1 MIKDV
6 LSYLYVNAKVMA
18 KEGKF
23 IAPMRWDDLWG
34 CTSPA
39 EVASLLEGT
48 DYYPYLAEGATH
60 EAKELEKAIMEEFS
74 ALAKEISAIIPKGA
88 WPIREYL
95 LRRWD
100 VMNLRT
106 IMRGIH
112 GETRKEQ
119 IVESVVEGGE
129 LEFTSLKDLID
140 AEGMDGF
147 VALLTRTPYHG
158 LAEGLDKY
166 HATHNLFFLEAL
178 LDKVFWEDLLVKVL
192 NLKGSR
198 EFREFIEVCAE
209 THNLKMLLRA
219 KNDGLSLEE
228 VSSCLIPQCTITH
241 EITTAFDEE
250 ELSGLIS
257 LLEDT
262 IYFEPLLSAQAEY
275 ERTGSVFSF
284 EAALDNLVEQHAE
297 DIRKKRPFG
306 SGPLIGFLVS
316 KEAEVRDLTAIVR
329 STEVDLD
336 RENIRETVTR
346 KQWKSP

>member
-23 IAPMRWDDLWG
+23 ISPMRWDDLWG

-48 DYYPYLAEGATH
+48 DYFPYLSEGATH
-60 EAKELEKAIMEEFS
+60 EAKELEKAILEEFS

-112 GETRKEQ
+112 GEVRKEG
-119 IVESVVEGGE
+119 IVESMVEGGE
-129 LEFTSLKDLID
+129 LGFTFLKGLTD

-158 LAEGLDKY
+158 LTEGLVKY

-178 LDKVFWEDLLVKVL
+178 LDKVLWEDLLVKVL
-192 NLKGSR
+192 NLKGIR
-198 EFREFIEVCAE
+198 EFRGFIEVCAQ
-209 THNLKMLLRA
+209 THNLKMILRA
-219 KNDGLSLEE
+219 KKDGLTLED
-228 VSSCLIPQCTITH
+228 VSPFLIPECTLTNG
-241 EITTAFDEE
+241 ITTAFYEE

-257 LLEDT
+257 LLADT

-284 EAALDNLVEQHAE
+284 EAALDNLAEQKAE
-297 DIRKKRPFG
+297 DIRKKKPFG
-306 SGPLIGFLVS
+306 PGPLIGFIVS
-316 KEAEVRDLTAIVR
+316 KEAEVRGLMAIVR

-346 KQWKSP
+346 KQWKLP

>member
-1 MIKDV
+1 VIRDV
-6 LSYLYVNAKVMA
+6 LSYLYVNAKIMA

-23 IAPMRWDDLWG
+23 ISPMRWDDLWG

-39 EVASLLEGT
+39 EIASLLEGT
-48 DYYPYLAEGATH
+48 DYFPYLAEGATH
-60 EAKELEKAIMEEFS
+60 EAKELEKAILEEFS
-74 ALAKEISAIIPKGA
+74 ALAKEVSAIIPKGA

-112 GETRKEQ
+112 GGLRKEE
-119 IVESVVEGGE
+119 IVESMVEGGE
-129 LEFTSLKDLID
+129 LDFTFLKGLLD

-147 VALLTRTPYHG
+147 VELLARTPYHG
-158 LAEGLDKY
+158 LTEGLDKY

-178 LDKVFWEDLLVKVL
+178 LDKVVWEDLLVKVL
-192 NLKGSR
+192 KLKGSR
-198 EFREFIEVCAE
+198 EFRSFIEVCAE
-209 THNLKMLLRA
+209 THNLKMILRA
-219 KNDGLSLEE
+219 KKDGLSLDE
-228 VSSCLIPQCTITH
+228 VSSFLIPECALTK

-250 ELSGLIS
+250 ELLGLIP

-275 ERTGSVFSF
+275 EGTGSVFSF

-297 DIRKKRPFG
+297 NIRKKKPFG
-306 SGPLIGFLVS
+306 PGPLIGFIVS
-316 KEAEVRDLTAIVR
+316 KEAEVRGLMAIVR